1 MSQCKKERVHGV
13 SVRTMA
19 LRMTRSLRM
28 QAVMITLNGLPAAL
42 RRSASSEMA
51 LAVVRALED
60 RFDSGYL
67 AA

>member
-1 MSQCKKERVHGV
+1 
-13 SVRTMA
+13 
-19 LRMTRSLRM
+19 M